1 MIYAFMDCIRPF
13 PEAKLAKNQSG
24 STTVLWTFGIDLYPL
39 DGWVMGSVNLKASL
53 IPTRQTQL

>member
-1 MIYAFMDCIRPF
+1 MNLRAIYALMDCIQPF

-39 DGWVMGSVNLKASL
+39 DGWGWW
-53 IPTRQTQL
+53 

>member
-1 MIYAFMDCIRPF
+1 MNLRAIYAFMDCIQPF

-39 DGWVMGSVNLKASL
+39 DGWGCWEAR
-53 IPTRQTQL
+53 I